1 MLSFINLQDLTISTH
16 VKLEGELMSLVRSE
30 YKAKKKPRRE
40 TELLKI
46 FHTFTNLF
54 LSEKV
59 GAQ

>member
-1 MLSFINLQDLTISTH
+1 MINHSVTVIVGNSFLKS
-16 VKLEGELMSLVRSE
+16 SE
-30 YKAKKKPRRE
+30 IKCLKKAKKKPRRE